1 MQSDTTTLFTA
12 TDLATVLALLGAM
25 SGIFMYLVK
34 KNRDEKQTD
43 LSIIKTEREIE
54 SIEQEIESKH
64 AEQLKRWLNDIQE
77 INEKYTAAL
86 DKKDKVIEDIH
97 KKYLEVIKEMTE
109 QELKN
114 ERFVRATRKLVT
126 QMKIAYW
133 ECDSAGKLIYA
144 NGDWLKLFGLQPE
157 EAQGE
162 GWLSGIPEN
171 QRESLLVEWY
181 SRVVDH
187 KEEPLEFTLINPRTN
202 EEVKMRGLYSIIYDN
217 SENIVKIIGVTLP
230 IH

>member
-77 INEKYTAAL
+77 ILEYP
-86 DKKDKVIEDIH
+86 DKIQSRPVSPNTQNIGIFDAVILPKV
-97 KKYLEVIKEMTE
+97 L
-109 QELKN
+109 N
-114 ERFVRATRKLVT
+114 
-126 QMKIAYW
+126 
-133 ECDSAGKLIYA
+133 
-144 NGDWLKLFGLQPE
+144 
-157 EAQGE
+157 
-162 GWLSGIPEN
+162 
-171 QRESLLVEWY
+171 
-181 SRVVDH
+181 
-187 KEEPLEFTLINPRTN
+187 PLYFILYHINP
-202 EEVKMRGLYSIIYDN
+202 
-217 SENIVKIIGVTLP
+217 
-230 IH
+230 